1 MAPFSSRLG
10 EASPEGVRAVAADR
24 TLLLFTTLQRN
35 LYTFLHDAS
44 PATVATLVRALR
56 LTAAEIDELE
66 SLQSRARRMSRV
78 EFEANLAS
86 TTAPDPFRRLR
97 RAQEHRS
104 AAVQAREDAAFAALV
119 RDKRLALVGP
129 SISSVGANRGAAIE
143 ACDVV
148 VRMNFQW
155 PIPSALETD
164 VGTRMD
170 VLYHCCNGDFPV
182 ADLLVPGFAETRFV
196 CWQANPDSFW
206 LEAYCLDTGI
216 PSLDVSSVY
225 VELEELLR
233 TPPFTGTVAIEH
245 LLRFPVAE
253 LHLTGISFGVEPY
266 YGGYKGHGA
275 SASPGVQAVHRVAP
289 QVRYSRGVLA
299 RDPRLHLDPAL
310 ERLRAG

>member
-1 MAPFSSRLG
+1 M
-10 EASPEGVRAVAADR
+10 RAVATDR
-24 TLLLFTTLQRN
+24 TLQLFTILQRN
-35 LYTFLHDAS
+35 LYTFLRHAS
-44 PATVATLVRALR
+44 PATVAPVVSALR
-56 LTAAEIDELE
+56 LTASEIDELE
-66 SLQSRARRMSRV
+66 ALRSRARRMSRV
-78 EFEANLAS
+78 EFEDTLANTPLESAH
-86 TTAPDPFRRLR
+86 DPFRRLR
-97 RAQEHRS
+97 RAQKHRS
-104 AAVQAREDAAFAALV
+104 AAVQARESAAFATLV
-119 RDKRLALVGP
+119 GGKRLALVGP
-129 SISSVGANRGAAIE
+129 SISSVGGNRGAAIE

-155 PIPSALETD
+155 PIPAPLVAD

-182 ADLLVPGFAETRFV
+182 GDLLLPGFAETRFV

-206 LEAYCLDTGI
+206 LEAHCLDNGI

-225 VELEELLR
+225 AELEELLR
-233 TPPFTGTVAIEH
+233 TAPFTGTVAIEH
-245 LLRFPVAE
+245 LLRFPIAE

-275 SASPGVQAVHRVAP
+275 SGSEAVKAVHRIEP
-289 QVRYSRGVLA
+289 QVRYFREVIA

>member
-1 MAPFSSRLG
+1 M
-10 EASPEGVRAVAADR
+10 AADR
-24 TLLLFTTLQRN
+24 TLLLFALFQRN
-35 LYTFLHDAS
+35 LYTFLRHAS
-44 PATVATLVRALR
+44 PESVAPVVRALR
-56 LTAAEIDELE
+56 LTAAEFDALE
-66 SLQSRARRMSRV
+66 ALRSRARRMSRV
-78 EFEANLAS
+78 EFEDNLANTPVES
-86 TTAPDPFRRLR
+86 AHDPFWRLR

-104 AAVQAREDAAFAALV
+104 TAVQACENAAFAALV
-119 RDKRLALVGP
+119 GDKRLALVGP
-129 SISSVGANRGAAIE
+129 SISSVGGKRGAAIE

-155 PIPSALETD
+155 PIPAALVAD
-164 VGTRMD
+164 VGMRMD

-182 ADLLVPGFAETRFV
+182 ADLFLPGFAETRFV

-206 LEAYCLDTGI
+206 LEAHCLENGI

-225 VELEELLR
+225 VELEEILR

-245 LLRFPVAE
+245 LLRFPIAE
-253 LHLTGISFGVEPY
+253 LHLTGVSFGAEPY

-275 SASPGVQAVHRVAP
+275 SVLPAVKAVHRTEP
-289 QVRYSRGVLA
+289 QVRYFRDVIA